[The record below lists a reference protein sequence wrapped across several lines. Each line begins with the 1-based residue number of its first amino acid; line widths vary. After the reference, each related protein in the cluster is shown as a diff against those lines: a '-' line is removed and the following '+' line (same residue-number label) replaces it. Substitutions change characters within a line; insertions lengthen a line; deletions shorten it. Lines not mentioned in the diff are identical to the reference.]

1 MKDWRNAFLITL
13 THCIIGLVEKHE
25 FWDGP
30 NISTLH
36 VWPVMSWRTYIWCPI
51 SAKNTTFCIMH
62 NFSFATQLLVCNT
75 TLFATQLVTF
85 ATHLFFCNTT
95 FFFATQLFFATAIH
109 SCVVIVGS
117 YRLRSI
123 LFCCFHV
130 LISRFV
136 TVLTQYG

>member
-62 NFSFATQLLVCNT
+62 NFSFATQLLICNTTSRLQHNFVCNT
-75 TLFATQLVTF
+75 TSYV
-85 ATHLFFCNTT
+85 CNTT
-95 FFFATQLFFATAIH
+95 FFSNTTFFLQHNFFFATTF
-109 SCVVIVGS
+109 
-117 YRLRSI
+117 
-123 LFCCFHV
+123 FCNTDFF
-130 LISRFV
+130 LQPQST
-136 TVLTQYG
+136 TV